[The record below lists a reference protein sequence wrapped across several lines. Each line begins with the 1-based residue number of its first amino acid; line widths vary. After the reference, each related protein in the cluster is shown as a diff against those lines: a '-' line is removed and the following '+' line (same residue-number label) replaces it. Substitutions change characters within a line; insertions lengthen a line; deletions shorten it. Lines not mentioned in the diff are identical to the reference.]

1 MYNET
6 PVLSRESGFCTN
18 FSVVG
23 VVGGGGGVSPTHVP
37 IKTAKIKL
45 QSYLGFDKDGMQMV
59 QPLWKTVW
67 HYLLKMNICT
77 TENRFLLTSV
87 LSLFVNT
94 S

>member
-6 PVLSRESGFCTN
+6 PVLLRRRGFCTN
-18 FSVVG
+18 FNV
-23 VVGGGGGVSPTHVP
+23 VVGGGGGVFPTHLP
-37 IKTAKIKL
+37 IQMAKIKL
-45 QSYLGFDKDGMQMV
+45 QSKLGFDKDGMQMV

-87 LSLFVNT
+87 LSLVVNT